1 MPPSTPAIAPTRS
14 DSLLTLAVWI
24 GLLIGFG
31 EVVKA
36 GLDRLNSD
44 FIHQSRDAL
53 WMIPALDAGLFAVAG
68 LVLLVIGR
76 WVRVPWAV
84 AAGLF
89 AGLGAGLV
97 LSLLGWLHPA
107 AALVL
112 AAGIGTQTARL
123 MQARLPMAT
132 RLVRRSLPWL
142 AGSVCLI
149 AVLTIGWRT
158 IGERLS
164 ARARPTAA
172 SGSPNILLL
181 ILDTVR
187 AADLSLYGYARR
199 TTPELERLAEQGT
212 VFDRAFAASSWTLP
226 SHASIFTGHAKPDL
240 EVDTRH
246 RFRQPWPTLAEVLHA
261 RGYATAGFVANT
273 EYVSW
278 ESGLNRGFEHFED
291 FPVTRGTAWNA
302 TAFGGLVYPRLRQAV
317 APVLKRVPA
326 RWRPRLTDPHQHPSA
341 ERIVASFLAWLDR
354 GQPAPFFVF
363 LNFMEAHDFKAPD
376 PFRSRFKRALSP
388 RPAPWMA
395 WSDAPRARLT
405 PADLRPKQDAYD
417 GAIAYLD
424 SEIGNLFRELE
435 RRRLLNNTL
444 VIVAAD
450 HGEEFAEH
458 GLVSHGHSLYR
469 LSLHV
474 PLVFWFPGRVPLG
487 RRVTTPVSLQNLGAT
502 VLDLVHHGRSAPL
515 PGRSLARFWS
525 RGDTAPDTIV
535 AGESQERNQP
545 AWYPVSR
552 GDLLSVAFG
561 GWRYIRN
568 EGDGTEELYDFEND
582 LLERWNLIG
591 TMEGDRLLP
600 SYRAAAALRRGRR
613 AAESPR
619 VGRPNRLIEY
629 LACCGT
635 RRCRQSTAL
644 QTIELPPAPIAAQP

>member
-1 MPPSTPAIAPTRS
+1 VSTSLERTIPPSTSAVAPTRS
-14 DSLLTLAVWI
+14 GSLLALAVWAGI
-24 GLLIGFG
+24 LTGFG
-31 EVVKA
+31 ELGQA
-36 GLDRLNSD
+36 GLDRLYSD
-44 FIHQSRDAL
+44 FIYQSRDAL
-53 WMIPALDAGLFAVAG
+53 WMIPAFDAGLFALAG
-68 LVLLVIGR
+68 FVLLMIRR
-76 WVRVPWAV
+76 WVRVPWTV

-97 LSLLGWLHPA
+97 LLLFDRLHPA

-112 AAGIGTQTARL
+112 AAGIGTQTGRL
-123 MQARLPMAT
+123 MQRRLAMAT

-142 AGSVCLI
+142 AGLVGLI

-158 IGERLS
+158 IGERLL
-164 ARARPTAA
+164 ARARPGAA
-172 SGSPNILLL
+172 PDSPNVLLL

-199 TTPELERLAEQGT
+199 TTPELERLAEHGT
-212 VFDRAFAASSWTLP
+212 VFDRAFAAASWTLP
-226 SHASIFTGHAKPDL
+226 SHASIFTGHAKFDL
-240 EVDTRH
+240 EVDSRH
-246 RFRQPWPTLAEVLHA
+246 RFRQRWPTLAEVLHA

-291 FPVTRGTAWNA
+291 FPVTRGTALNA
-302 TAFGGLVYPRLRQAV
+302 TAFGKLVYPRLRQAV
-317 APVLKRVPA
+317 VPVLKRLPV
-326 RWRPRLTDPHQHPSA
+326 RWRPRLPNPDRHPSA
-341 ERIVASFLAWLDR
+341 ETIAASFLAWLDR

-376 PFRSRFKRALSP
+376 PFRNRFRRSLSL
-388 RPAPWMA
+388 RPAPWRA
-395 WSDAPRARLT
+395 WSDAPKARLT

-474 PLVFWFPGRVPLG
+474 PLVFWFPRRVAAGL
-487 RRVTTPVSLQNLGAT
+487 RVTTQVSLQNLAAT
-502 VLDLVHHGRSAPL
+502 VLDLVDPGRPAPL
-515 PGRSLARFWS
+515 PGRSLARFWTG
-525 RGDTAPDTIV
+525 GDMATDTIV
-535 AGESQERNQP
+535 AGVSHERNLP

-552 GDLLSVAFG
+552 GDLRSIAFA

-568 EGDGTEELYDFEND
+568 DGDGTEELYDFESD

-591 TMEGDRLLP
+591 TTEGDRLLP
-600 SYRAAAALRRGRR
+600 RYRAAAAALGSGVRGSGL
-613 AAESPR
+613 AES
-619 VGRPNRLIEY
+619 
-629 LACCGT
+629 AH
-635 RRCRQSTAL
+635 
-644 QTIELPPAPIAAQP
+644 